1 MTEDQLEQQCLAWFA
16 EGGWEIVQTM
26 ARHNLKWH

>member
-16 EGGWEIVQTM
+16 EIGWETAHGPDI
-26 ARHNLKWH
+26 AH